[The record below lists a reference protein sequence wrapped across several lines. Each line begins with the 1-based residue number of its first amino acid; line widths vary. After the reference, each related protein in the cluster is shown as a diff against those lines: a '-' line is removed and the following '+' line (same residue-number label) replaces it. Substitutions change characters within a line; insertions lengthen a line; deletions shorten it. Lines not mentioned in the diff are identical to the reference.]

1 MLIFKFLVI
10 FGGMVLKLDTIGLI
24 FSSSIYVYSCL
35 IGRVK
40 TNERKLTVSSTPK
53 YIETPN
59 KNIVQ
64 NHLNMALLNLF
75 LYLNGRY
82 RNIFIP

>member
-1 MLIFKFLVI
+1 MVI
-10 FGGMVLKLDTIGLI
+10 FGGMVLKLDTVGLI
-24 FSSSIYVYSCL
+24 FSSSIHVL
-35 IGRVK
+35 FLPDRPRK

-53 YIETPN
+53 YIEAPN

-75 LYLNGRY
+75 
-82 RNIFIP
+82 